1 MNNEQEA
8 FWAGEFGSSYI
19 QRNRSDGLLAANL
32 ALFSRALQRA
42 GAPRSCLEL
51 GANIGLNLRALQALF
66 PGQEQ
71 QAVEINAQAHAEL
84 CKVLGPDK
92 AWLGPIADF
101 PATRTWE
108 LVLTKTVL
116 IHINPEQLPAVYDR
130 IHALSSRWILIAEY
144 YNPQPV
150 AIPYRGHSERLY
162 KRDFAGELLQRFPA
176 LRLVDYGFV
185 YHGDPAF
192 PQDDITW
199 FLLEKC

>member
-8 FWAGEFGSSYI
+8 FWAGEFGAGYI
-19 QRNRSDGLLAANL
+19 QRNRSEGLLAANL

-51 GANIGLNLRALQALF
+51 GANIGLNLSALQSLF

-71 QAVEINAQAHAEL
+71 HAVEINAEAHAEL
-84 CKVLGPDK
+84 CKVLAPEH

-144 YNPQPV
+144 YNPAPV

-162 KRDFAGELLQRFPA
+162 KRDFAGDLLQRFPS

-199 FLLEKC
+199 FLLEKR